1 MRVVISIMAVACV
14 LGFSS
19 SNFRLD
25 AAITGVP
32 RTSAPSEPLVRSVDL
47 SSGETQEVV
56 LADGTRVKVKLLGLE
71 EVRDG
76 LRQAVRQARVRLEVN
91 GTTLVVTSATYH
103 LPVSVAGVQ
112 VDCPVTRGYTVAAST
127 GTPWGLQKDARV
139 RLWPG
144 GWPWMRPGR
153 FTCPVRQRWLAS
165 DTQMANE
172 PTFVNGDEQPGR
184 TNIYY
189 HWGLDF
195 GGAEGLVEVVAATD
209 GLVVSAAGQTLPG
222 HHDSPVR
229 PRPDVIYIVD
239 ELGWYYRYSHLL
251 TIEVRAGQR
260 VRMGQRLGLLGKE
273 GGSGG
278 WSHLHFDI
286 TRRQPSGLWGIEEAY
301 AYVWEAWRNEYRPK
315 LVAVAR
321 PHQLAAVGQPVLL
334 DGGKSWSSDHSIVR
348 YDWSLSD
355 GSTASGPTVRRTYN
369 RPGTYSEVLK
379 VTDRHGREAWDFT
392 VVQVLDPAR
401 PDQLPPTIHAAYW
414 PTLDLQAGDAV
425 TFKVRSFRIREGE
438 ETWDFGDGTPPV
450 QVRSDGNARV
460 HDPQGYAVT
469 THRFAQPGNYLVR
482 VQRTNARG
490 EPAQAHL
497 WVPVAAALKPQTTL
511 SIQNGQWH
519 LNGTVT
525 YPGARAQGLLMN
537 VRMVNAVFEDR
548 RKPEFDPEANTDR
561 FLAKLPDYVAHGV
574 RAFTVCL
581 QGGMPGYE
589 GALNSA
595 FEPDGALRPA
605 YLARV
610 RRLIEACDRLGV
622 AVILG
627 CFYQRQDQVLADEL
641 AVRTAVTN
649 VAAWI
654 RRTGFR
660 NVLLEVAN
668 EFDHAGFD
676 HPILRS
682 VEGQIE
688 LMNLARRT
696 APGLLVSTS
705 ASGHG
710 RYPDRLAQAADFI
723 LIHFNG
729 TRLADIPDRI
739 RALKMHGKPVVCNED
754 DKQGDEGAQAAALC
768 VREGASWGLMLNQL
782 NQYLPFEFHGA
793 ADDPIVYR
801 KLKELTSP

>member
-1 MRVVISIMAVACV
+1 MRVETFIWAVACG
-14 LGFSS
+14 LGFGSLS
-19 SNFRLD
+19 LRL
-25 AAITGVP
+25 AAAVP
-32 RTSAPSEPLVRSVDL
+32 GGPGASGPAEPLVRSVDL
-47 SSGETQEVV
+47 SLGEMQEVE
-56 LADGTRVKVKLLGLE
+56 LADGTRVNVKLISLE
-71 EVRDG
+71 ETRDS
-76 LRQAVRQARVRLEVN
+76 LRQAVRQARVRLEIN
-91 GTTLVVTSATYH
+91 GVAVVVTSATYH
-103 LPVSVAGVQ
+103 LPVGVAGVQ
-112 VDCPVTRGYTVAAST
+112 VDCPITRGYTVAASP
-127 GTPWGLQKDARV
+127 GNPWALHKDARV

-144 GWPWMRPGR
+144 GWPWMRPGT

-195 GGAEGLVEVVAATD
+195 GGAEGLVEVAAATD
-209 GLVVSAAGQTLPG
+209 GLVVSAAGQSLPG
-222 HHDSPVR
+222 QADWPVR
-229 PRPDVIYIVD
+229 PRADVIYIVD
-239 ELGWYYRYSHLL
+239 ELGWYYRYSHLQ
-251 TIEVRAGQR
+251 TIVVRPGQR
-260 VRMGQRLGLLGKE
+260 VRLGQRLGLLGKE

-286 TRRQPSGLWGIEEAY
+286 TRRQPSGQWGIEEAY
-301 AYVWEAWRNEYRPK
+301 AYVWEAWRNEDRPK

-321 PHQLAAVGQPVLL
+321 PHQLAAVGEPVLL
-334 DGGKSWSSDHSIVR
+334 DGGKSWSADRSIVR
-348 YDWSLSD
+348 YEWTFSD
-355 GSTASGPTVRRTYN
+355 GTTASGPTVRRTYSQ
-369 RPGTYSEVLK
+369 PGTYSEVLK
-379 VTDRHGREAWDFT
+379 VTDRHGRQAWDFA

-401 PDQLPPTIHAAYW
+401 PERLPPTIHAAYA
-414 PTLDLQAGDAV
+414 PTLDVRAGDAV
-425 TFKVRSFRIREGE
+425 TFKVRSFRIQDGE

-460 HDPQGYAVT
+460 HDPHGYAVT
-469 THRFAQPGNYLVR
+469 THRFARPGDYLVR

-490 EPAQAHL
+490 ETALAHL
-497 WVPVAAALKPQTTL
+497 WVPVAEAFQPQTSV
-511 SIQNGQWH
+511 SIQHGQWH
-519 LNGTVT
+519 FNGRVT

-548 RKPEFDPEANTDR
+548 RKPDFDPEANTDR

-574 RAFTVCL
+574 RAFTLCL

-610 RRLIEACDRLGV
+610 RRVIEACDRLGV

-627 CFYQRQDQVLADEL
+627 CFYQRQDQVLADEG
-641 AVRTAVTN
+641 AVRAALTN

-654 RRTGFR
+654 RRAGFQ
-660 NVLLEVAN
+660 NVVLEVAN

-676 HPILRS
+676 HQVLRS

-688 LMNLARRT
+688 LINLVRRT

-710 RYPDRLAQAADFI
+710 RYPKRLAEAADFI
-723 LIHFNG
+723 LIHFNS
-729 TRLADIPDRI
+729 TKLADIPDRI
-739 RALKMHGKPVVCNED
+739 RVLKKYGKPIVCNED
-754 DKQGDEGAQAAALC
+754 DKQGEEAAQAATLC
-768 VREGASWGLMLNQL
+768 VAEGASWGLMLNRL
-782 NQYLPFEFHGA
+782 NQYVPFEFHGA
-793 ADDPIVYR
+793 ADDPVVYR
-801 KLKELTSP
+801 RLKELSSP

>member
-1 MRVVISIMAVACV
+1 MRTLSILLALAAV
-14 LGFSS
+14 LGLAQWPSCRAAAPS
-19 SNFRLD
+19 HAD
-25 AAITGVP
+25 AASP
-32 RTSAPSEPLVRSVDL
+32 PQPLVRSVDL
-47 SSGETQEVV
+47 SLGEAREVI
-56 LADGTRVKVKLLGLE
+56 LADGSRVKVKLLSLE
-71 EVRDG
+71 ETRDK
-76 LRQAVRQARVRLEVN
+76 LRQAVRQARVGLEIN
-91 GTTLVVTSATYH
+91 GTALLVTSATYH

-112 VDCPVTRGYTVAAST
+112 VDCPVTRGYTVAASM
-127 GTPWGLQKDARV
+127 GNPWGLTQDARV

-144 GWPWMRPGR
+144 GWPWMRPGT
-153 FTCPVRQRWLAS
+153 FTYPLRQRWLAS

-172 PTFVNGDEQPGR
+172 PTFVNGDEQPGQ

-195 GGAEGLVEVVAATD
+195 GGAEGLVEVLAATD
-209 GLVVSAAGQTLPG
+209 GLVVSAAGQTVPG
-222 HHDSPVR
+222 QADSPVR
-229 PRPDVIYIVD
+229 PRADVVYIVD

-251 TIEVRAGQR
+251 TVEVRAGQR
-260 VRMGQRLGLLGKE
+260 VRMGQRIGLLGKE

-278 WSHLHFDI
+278 WAHLHFDI
-286 TRRQPSGLWGIEEAY
+286 TRRQPSGLWGSEEAY

-321 PHQLAAVGQPVLL
+321 PHQLAAVGEPVLL
-334 DGGKSWSSDHSIVR
+334 DGGKSWSADGSMVA
-348 YDWSLSD
+348 YQWSLSD
-355 GSTASGPTVRRTYN
+355 GRSASGPTVWRTYTQ
-369 RPGTYSEVLK
+369 PGTYSEVLK
-379 VTDRHGREAWDFT
+379 VTDRHGRVAWDFA

-401 PDQLPPTIHAAYW
+401 PDPLPPTIHAAYW
-414 PTLDLQAGDAV
+414 PTLGVRAGQPV

-469 THRFAQPGNYLVR
+469 THHFARPGQYLVR
-482 VQRTNARG
+482 VQRANARG
-490 EPAQAHL
+490 QTAQAHL
-497 WVPVAAALKPQTTL
+497 WVPVAEPFQPQTTL
-511 SIQNGQWH
+511 AIRDGQWH
-519 LNGTVT
+519 LNGAVT

-548 RKPEFDPEANTDR
+548 RKPDFDPDANTDR
-561 FLAKLPDYVAHGV
+561 FLAQLPDYVAHGV

-610 RRLIEACDRLGV
+610 RRVIEACDRLGA

-627 CFYQRQDQVLADEL
+627 CFYQRQDQVLADEA

-654 RRTGFR
+654 RQAGFR
-660 NVLLEVAN
+660 NVVLEVAN
-668 EFDHAGFD
+668 EFDHPGFD
-676 HPILRS
+676 HRILRS

-688 LMNLARRT
+688 LMSLARRT

-710 RYPDRLAQAADFI
+710 RYPERLAEAADFI
-723 LIHFNG
+723 LIHFNS

-739 RALKMHGKPVVCNED
+739 RALKKYRKPIVCNED
-754 DKQGDEGAQAAALC
+754 DKQGEQAAQAAGLC
-768 VREGASWGLMLNQL
+768 VAGGASWGLMLNQL
-782 NQYLPFEFHGA
+782 NQYVPFEFHGA
-793 ADDPIVYR
+793 ADDPVVYR